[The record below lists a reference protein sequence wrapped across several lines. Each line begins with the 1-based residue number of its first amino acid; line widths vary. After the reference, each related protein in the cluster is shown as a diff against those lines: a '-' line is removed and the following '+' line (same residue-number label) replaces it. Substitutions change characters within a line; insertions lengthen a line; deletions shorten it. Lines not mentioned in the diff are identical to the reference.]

1 MIQINSK
8 RPIAL
13 TILQAIF
20 SAVYAQNVNDSID
33 VYANYTVGEKVIIQ
47 GRDTLRS
54 HDITVNPTGN
64 LRMSAPNGIIITAPF
79 TVEFG
84 GMLELN
90 GGRQYHVLY
99 SYDLSGNIVRRK
111 KN

>member
-1 MIQINSK
+1 MMSVNNK
-8 RPIAL
+8 
-13 TILQAIF
+13 LQTAMLSMLVTT
-20 SAVYAQNVNDSID
+20 SAVYAQNVTDSVD
-33 VYANYTVGEKVIIQ
+33 VYVNQTVDSRVVIQ
-47 GRDTLRS
+47 GRDTLKS
-54 HDITVNPTGN
+54 HDITVTSTGD

-79 TVEFG
+79 TVELG
-84 GMLELN
+84 GKLELN